1 MSKRDFNIYIFM
13 LCALLLI
20 FDFIYLASII
30 AVNTII
36 FNILEVK

>member
-1 MSKRDFNIYIFM
+1 MSKREFNIYIFM

-20 FDFIYLASII
+20 FDFTYLAGII

-36 FNILEVK
+36 FNLLEVK